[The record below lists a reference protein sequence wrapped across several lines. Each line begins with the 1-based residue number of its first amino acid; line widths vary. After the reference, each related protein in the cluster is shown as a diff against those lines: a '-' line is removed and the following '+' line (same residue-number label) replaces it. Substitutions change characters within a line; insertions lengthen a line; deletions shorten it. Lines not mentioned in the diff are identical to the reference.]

1 LISGMPRPRP
11 PHLHRE
17 VNRHGKVVWYV
28 RVGKGPRVRIR
39 AAYGTPEFEQAYQA
53 AVRGERPRGPD
64 KAARGTLGWLF
75 QLYRQTSAWTDLAK
89 STRYKREKIMMRV
102 LATAGHQPVSAIN
115 EAHVIAGRE
124 RRAATPASAQAFID
138 TLHGLFKWAVSMKLA
153 ASDPTLNVKVKT
165 KSKRKGGYPPWTD
178 EDMAKFEAR
187 WPRGTRARVIFDV
200 LAYTGLRIGD
210 VATLGRQHLKQRT
223 VVIDGQPVRRTVI
236 SIDSE
241 KTGMRV
247 ELPLLPQLEA
257 TLDAGPTGDL
267 AFIVTR
273 RGTPWTK
280 GALGTEFVAAARAAG
295 VVGKSAHGMRKAA
308 ATRAA
313 ENGATERELEAIFGW
328 SGGRMATLYTKSANR
343 GRLAAG
349 AIGKLDRAETENR
362 TSIPAPM
369 AEVRAGSGKSE

>member
-1 LISGMPRPRP
+1 MPRPRP

-17 VNRHGKVVWYV
+17 ANRHGNVVWYV
-28 RVGKGPRVRIR
+28 RVAKGLRIRIR
-39 AAYGTPEFEQAYQA
+39 AEYGTPEFEAAYQSA
-53 AVRGERPRGPD
+53 LQGKQPEGPG
-64 KAARGTLGWLF
+64 KAARGTLEWLF
-75 QLYRQTSAWTDLAK
+75 RLYRQTTAWTDLAR

-102 LATAGHQPVSAIN
+102 LGTAGHQMVSAIN
-115 EAHVIAGRE
+115 EAHIIAGRE

-138 TLHGLFKWAVSMKLA
+138 TLHGLFKWAVSVKLA
-153 ASDPTLNVKVKT
+153 ANDPTLNVKVKT

-187 WPRGTRARVIFDV
+187 WPRGTRERVMFDI

-223 VVIDGQPVRRTVI
+223 IMIDGQPVRRTVI

-247 ELPLLPQLEA
+247 ELPLLPQLKE

-273 RGTPWTK
+273 RGYALEK
-280 GALGTEFVAAARAAG
+280 GRAGDQIRGCGQSCGGGREIGPRDAQGGRDTGCREWGDRARARG
-295 VVGKSAHGMRKAA
+295 DLRMVGRTDGDALHQK
-308 ATRAA
+308 
-313 ENGATERELEAIFGW
+313 RE
-328 SGGRMATLYTKSANR
+328 
-343 GRLAAG
+343 
-349 AIGKLDRAETENR
+349 
-362 TSIPAPM
+362 P
-369 AEVRAGSGKSE
+369 

>member
-1 LISGMPRPRP
+1 VTDMPRPRP
-11 PHLHRE
+11 THLHRE
-17 VNRHGKVVWYV
+17 ANRHGKVVWYV

-39 AAYGTPEFEQAYQA
+39 AVYGTPEFERAYQDA
-53 AVRGERPRGPD
+53 LQGKQPRGPG

-75 QLYRQTSAWTDLAK
+75 DLYRQTSAWTDLAK

-102 LATAGHQPVSAIN
+102 LATAEHQMVSAIN
-115 EAHVIAGRE
+115 EAAIIAGRE
-124 RRAATPASAQAFID
+124 RRAATPASAQAFVD

-153 ASDPTLNVKVKT
+153 AIDPTLNVKVKT
-165 KSKRKGGYPPWTD
+165 KSKRKDGYPPWTD
-178 EDMAKFEAR
+178 DDMAKFEGR
-187 WPRGTRARVIFDV
+187 WPRGTRERVIFDI

-210 VATLGRQHLKQRT
+210 VAILGRQHLKQRT
-223 VVIDGQPVRRTVI
+223 TVIEGQPVRRTVI
-236 SIDSE
+236 SIDNE

-247 ELPLLPQLEA
+247 ELPLLPQLKE

-267 AFIVTR
+267 AFIATR
-273 RGTPWTK
+273 RGTPWNK

-295 VVGKSAHGMRKAA
+295 VFGKSAHGVRKGA

-343 GRLAAG
+343 SKLAAG
-349 AIGKLDRAETENR
+349 AIGKLDRAEIENR
-362 TSIPAPM
+362 TSIPAPK
-369 AEVRAGSGKSE
+369 AEVRAGNRKVE